1 MSGKLIV
8 ISGPS
13 GVGKSTVVSG
23 VMAQC
28 DTLQFSV
35 SATTRPMRPGEVDGK
50 NYYFVDHAT
59 FQAMIREEKLLEYA
73 QYVGNYYG
81 TPEAPL
87 NEALAQGKDVLLD
100 IEVQGALR
108 VKARR
113 PDAVLIFMLAPSF
126 ADIEKRLYGRGDT
139 APALVE
145 ERLNRARWEY
155 TQAPNYDYLVVNDNV
170 DKAVS
175 EILAILTAEK
185 CKTAERL
192 SYLTEANSPCS
203 TPPCRNFSS
212 ILTAVTFW

>member
-145 ERLNRARWEY
+145 ERLNRARW
-155 TQAPNYDYLVVNDNV
+155 
-170 DKAVS
+170 
-175 EILAILTAEK
+175 
-185 CKTAERL
+185 
-192 SYLTEANSPCS
+192 S
-203 TPPCRNFSS
+203 TPRRRTTTISWSMTMWTRPSRRSSPFSRRRS
-212 ILTAVTFW
+212 VKQPSGSPI

>member
-113 PDAVLIFMLAPSF
+113 PDAVLIFMMAPSF
-126 ADIEKRLYGRGDT
+126 ADIEKRLYGRGD
-139 APALVE
+139 PPPPLVE

-192 SYLTEANSPCS
+192 TYLKEDN
-203 TPPCRNFSS
+203 
-212 ILTAVTFW
+212 